1 MIAQKDKEIEELH
14 KSIQVDERIA
24 DDENQDSATRGRA
37 REHVRENQEQI
48 GALENERGELKAGS
62 PLRERLK
69 NIL

>member
-24 DDENQDSATRGRA
+24 DDENQVSATRGRA
-37 REHVRENQEQI
+37 SEHVRENQEKI